1 MKKYTCHV
9 PENLPDM
16 KIGVYLE
23 RALPLLPYTVI
34 RDALKKRD
42 VKADGRRMSA
52 DERAPRGAEV
62 DIYCNYEIVPDIV
75 YEDDDVLILNKP
87 AGLSC
92 DEDDYGGMTVQ
103 SVLELCRPEAEMV
116 APVHRL
122 DNRTCGLVLCAKKEE
137 IREKLTEAFKTRE
150 GITKQYVCVVK
161 GNMNPPE
168 AVKNAFITKNAKIG
182 RVRVISH
189 NTPGSKEICTEY
201 RTLSYDGQVSRLL
214 ITLHTGR
221 THQIRAHMAFLGH
234 PVAGDDLYGDRAF
247 NRRYSMNLMLCA
259 VRLCFDDQIE
269 VDGLKNREFVI
280 DAPF

>member
-1 MKKYTCHV
+1 MKKYSCHV

-16 KIGVYLE
+16 KICVYLE

-42 VKADGRRMSA
+42 VKANGARLSA
-52 DERAPRGAEV
+52 DDKAPRGA
-62 DIYCNYEIVPDIV
+62 DIDVYCSYEIVPDIV

-92 DEDDYGGMTVQ
+92 DEDDFGGMTVQ
-103 SVLELCRPEAEMV
+103 KVLELYRPGAEMA

-122 DNRTCGLVLCAKKEE
+122 DNRTCGLVLCAKKEAV
-137 IREKLTEAFKTRE
+137 RDKLTEAFRTHA
-150 GITKQYVCVVK
+150 GITKQYVCIVK
-161 GNMNPPE
+161 GRMNPPE
-168 AVKNAFITKNAKIG
+168 DVKNAFITKNAKIG
-182 RVRVISH
+182 RVRVITH
-189 NTPGSKEICTEY
+189 NTPGAKEICTEY
-201 RTLSYDGQVSRLL
+201 RTLAFDGQVSRLL

-221 THQIRAHMAFLGH
+221 THQIRAHMAYLGH

-247 NRRYSMNLMLCA
+247 NRQYSMNLKLCA
-259 VRLCFDDQIE
+259 VRLCFDDSIGIE
-269 VDGLKNREFVI
+269 GLRNREFVI